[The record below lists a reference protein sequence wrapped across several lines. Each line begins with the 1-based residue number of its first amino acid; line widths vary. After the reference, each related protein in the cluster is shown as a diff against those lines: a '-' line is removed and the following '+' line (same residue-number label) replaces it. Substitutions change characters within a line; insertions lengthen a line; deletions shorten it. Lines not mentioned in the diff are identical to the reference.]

1 MGQSPKQELVKYDF
15 PEIMRKL
22 IDGNKITK
30 LEWNNKNIYGV
41 LNEGI
46 LMLHK
51 EDGKFYKWIINEGDI
66 LGTDW
71 ITV

>member
-51 EDGKFYKWIINEGDI
+51 KDGKFYKWTINEGDL
-66 LGTDW
+66 LGTDF
-71 ITV
+71 IVI